1 MTVIATAGH
10 VDHGKSSLVQALT
23 GTDPDRWEE
32 EKRRGMTID
41 LGFAHTVL
49 PSGAVASFID
59 VPGHIRFL
67 RNMLAGVGAID
78 ACVLVVDAKEGW
90 MPQTEEHFQILKLLG
105 VANGVVALT
114 KIDLIDGDLENIR
127 RREIAEHTSES
138 FLADAEIVA
147 TSVTTKLGLD
157 KLRGVLDQLMTQT
170 SSRTSSLASSSA
182 SSLVNSLASQ
192 RPRLWIDRAFT
203 TKGAGTVVT
212 GTLIDGSI
220 QVGDE
225 LVVVR
230 NQQKVRV
237 REIQQH
243 EQTVTKLDRSHRCA
257 LNIVGISHEEISRG
271 DALVNLKQWKPTA
284 MFDASLRIVP
294 GLKHRVTR
302 RGSYSV
308 YIGAGEFSA
317 KIRLIGT
324 RELNAD
330 EQGYVRIAIDSSLAL
345 MPGDRYIL
353 RESGRQETIG
363 GGEVLDIHPILR
375 VSRAK
380 PDRSLDRLIAEHG
393 WITVGEFEL
402 LTAQRMPAVVGE
414 WLTTPALYDALR
426 KNLAMQLAKNPDGIE
441 ISRLKS
447 HEQAV
452 VATLPEVVIEMGRA
466 RIKGANSIADHPYA
480 GLFAHAGVT
489 PPDTKTLDRNI
500 VRQLVQRG
508 LLVDV
513 DGTVFHITALETARL
528 KVIEIL
534 NQNPNGFTVSQFR
547 EYLGITRKHA
557 VPLLEAL
564 DSRGI
569 TKRLDDLRVGG
580 ARLAS

>member
-10 VDHGKSSLVQALT
+10 VDHGKSSLVRALT

-41 LGFAHTVL
+41 LGFAATVL

-105 VANGVVALT
+105 VACGVVALT
-114 KIDLIDGDLENIR
+114 KIDLIDEALENIR
-127 RREIAEHTSES
+127 RREIAEHTSGS
-138 FLADAEIVA
+138 FLANSEIIA
-147 TSVTTKLGLD
+147 TSVATQLGLD
-157 KLRGVLDQLMTQT
+157 KLRSALDQLMVRTT
-170 SSRTSSLASSSA
+170 FATSSLASSS
-182 SSLVNSLASQ
+182 ASQ

-212 GTLIDGSI
+212 GTLIDGSL

-225 LVVVR
+225 LIVVR
-230 NQQKVRV
+230 NQQKVRI

-257 LNIVGISHEEISRG
+257 LNLVGISHEEISRG
-271 DALVNLKQWKPTA
+271 DALMNIKQWKPTA

-317 KIRLIGT
+317 KIRLIGA

-330 EQGYVRIAIDSSLAL
+330 EQGCVRIAIDSSLAL

-380 PDRSLDRLIAEHG
+380 PDRSVDRLIAEHG
-393 WITVGEFEL
+393 WITVNEFEL
-402 LTAQRMPAVVGE
+402 LTAQRLPAVVGE

-426 KNLAMQLAKNPDGIE
+426 KDLAMQLAKNSDGIE
-441 ISRLKS
+441 VARLKS

-466 RIKGANSIADHPYA
+466 RIKGANSISDHPYA

-513 DGTVFHITALETARL
+513 DGTVFHITAIETARHF
-528 KVIEIL
+528 VIEIL

-547 EYLGITRKHA
+547 EHLGITRKHA

>member
-1 MTVIATAGH
+1 MLIGIPPTATDVFGSSDISSPLKPDNIESSVAVIIQIFDRAEVFGQKKH
-10 VDHGKSSLVQALT
+10 FESFRSILEELGKILINALT
-23 GTDPDRWEE
+23 FESNSRRTISLDDGLLELASC
-32 EKRRGMTID
+32 KRKD
-41 LGFAHTVL
+41 DVFA
-49 PSGAVASFID
+49 SASEI
-59 VPGHIRFL
+59 ISTSL
-67 RNMLAGVGAID
+67 I
-78 ACVLVVDAKEGW
+78 
-90 MPQTEEHFQILKLLG
+90 
-105 VANGVVALT
+105 T
-114 KIDLIDGDLENIR
+114 K
-127 RREIAEHTSES
+127 
-138 FLADAEIVA
+138 V
-147 TSVTTKLGLD
+147 GLD
-157 KLRGVLDQLMTQT
+157 KLRSALDQLMTQT
-170 SSRTSSLASSSA
+170 SSITSSSA
-182 SSLVNSLASQ
+182 SSLTSQ

-257 LNIVGISHEEISRG
+257 LNLVGISHEEIYRG
-271 DALVNLKQWKPTA
+271 DALVNIKQWKPTA

-308 YIGAGEFSA
+308 YIGAGGFSA
-317 KIRLIGT
+317 KIRLIGM

-330 EQGYVRIAIDSSLAL
+330 EQGCVRIAIDSSLAL

-380 PDRSLDRLIAEHG
+380 PDRSFDRLIAEHG
-393 WITVGEFEL
+393 WITVAEFEL
-402 LTAQRMPAVVGE
+402 LTAQRMTAVVGE

-426 KNLAMQLAKNPDGIE
+426 KDLAMRLAKNPDGIE
-441 ISRLKS
+441 VSRLKT
-447 HEQAV
+447 HEQSV

-569 TKRLDDLRVGG
+569 TKRSDDLRVGG

>member
-114 KIDLIDGDLENIR
+114 KIDLIDGALENIR

-138 FLADAEIVA
+138 FLANAEIVA
-147 TSVTTKLGLD
+147 TSVTKKLGLD
-157 KLRGVLDQLMTQT
+157 KLRSALDQLMTHT
-170 SSRTSSLASSSA
+170 SSSA
-182 SSLVNSLASQ
+182 SSAASSSANSPASQ

-243 EQTVTKLDRSHRCA
+243 EQTITKLDRSHRCA
-257 LNIVGISHEEISRG
+257 LNLAGISHEEISRG
-271 DALVNLKQWKPTA
+271 DALVNIKQWKPTA

-294 GLKHRVTR
+294 GLKHKVTR

-317 KIRLIGT
+317 KIRLIGA

-330 EQGYVRIAIDSSLAL
+330 EQGCVRIAIDSSLAL

-393 WITVGEFEL
+393 WITVGDFEL
-402 LTAQRMPAVVGE
+402 LTAQRIPAVVGE

-426 KNLAMQLAKNPDGIE
+426 KDLAMQLAKNPDGIE
-441 ISRLKS
+441 VSRLKL

-466 RIKGANSIADHPYA
+466 RIKGANSIVDHPYA

-513 DGTVFHITALETARL
+513 DGTAFHITALETARL

-564 DSRGI
+564 DSRAI
-569 TKRLDDLRVGG
+569 TKRSDDLRVGG
-580 ARLAS
+580 ARLVN

>member
-157 KLRGVLDQLMTQT
+157 KLRGALDQLMTQT

-182 SSLVNSLASQ
+182 SSSANSLASQ

-330 EQGYVRIAIDSSLAL
+330 EQGCVRIAIDSSLAL

-393 WITVGEFEL
+393 WITVSEFEL

-480 GLFAHAGVT
+480 GLFAHA
-489 PPDTKTLDRNI
+489 
-500 VRQLVQRG
+500 
-508 LLVDV
+508 
-513 DGTVFHITALETARL
+513 
-528 KVIEIL
+528 
-534 NQNPNGFTVSQFR
+534 
-547 EYLGITRKHA
+547 
-557 VPLLEAL
+557 
-564 DSRGI
+564 
-569 TKRLDDLRVGG
+569 
-580 ARLAS
+580 

>member
-10 VDHGKSSLVQALT
+10 VDHGKSSLVRALT

-41 LGFAHTVL
+41 LGFAATVL

-78 ACVLVVDAKEGW
+78 GCVLVVDAKEGW

-105 VANGVVALT
+105 VACGVVALT
-114 KIDLIDGDLENIR
+114 KIDLIDEALENIR
-127 RREIAEHTSES
+127 RREIAEHTSGS
-138 FLADAEIVA
+138 FLANSEIIA
-147 TSVTTKLGLD
+147 TSVTTQLGLD
-157 KLRGVLDQLMTQT
+157 KLRSALDQLIARTT
-170 SSRTSSLASSSA
+170 LVTSSLAS
-182 SSLVNSLASQ
+182 SLASQ

-212 GTLIDGSI
+212 GTLIDGSL

-230 NQQKVRV
+230 NQQKVRI

-257 LNIVGISHEEISRG
+257 LNLVGISHEEISRG
-271 DALVNLKQWKPTA
+271 DALVNVKQWKPTA

-294 GLKHRVTR
+294 SLKHRVTR

-317 KIRLIGT
+317 KIRLIGV

-330 EQGYVRIAIDSSLAL
+330 EQGCVRIAIDSSLAL

-380 PDRSLDRLIAEHG
+380 PDRSLERLIAEHG
-393 WITVGEFEL
+393 WITVSDFEL
-402 LTAQRMPAVVGE
+402 LTAQRLPAVVGE
-414 WLTTPALYDALR
+414 WLTSPALYDRLR
-426 KNLAMQLAKNPDGIE
+426 KDLAMQLSKNPDGVE
-441 ISRLKS
+441 VSRLKI

-452 VATLPEVVIEMGRA
+452 VATLPEVIIEMGRA
-466 RIKGANSIADHPYA
+466 RIKGANSISDHPYA

-513 DGTVFHITALETARL
+513 DGTVFHITAIETARL

-547 EYLGITRKHA
+547 EHLGITRKHA

>member
-10 VDHGKSSLVQALT
+10 VDHGKSSLVRALT

-41 LGFAHTVL
+41 LGFASTVL
-49 PSGAVASFID
+49 PSGAIASFID

-105 VANGVVALT
+105 VACGVVALT
-114 KIDLIDGDLENIR
+114 KIDLIDEALENIR
-127 RREIAEHTSES
+127 RREIAEHTSGS
-138 FLADAEIVA
+138 FLANSEIIA
-147 TSVTTKLGLD
+147 TSVATQLGLD
-157 KLRGVLDQLMTQT
+157 KLRSALDQLIARTI
-170 SSRTSSLASSSA
+170 SATSSLASSS
-182 SSLVNSLASQ
+182 ASQ

-212 GTLIDGSI
+212 GTLIDGSL

-225 LVVVR
+225 LIVVR
-230 NQQKVRV
+230 NQQKVRI

-257 LNIVGISHEEISRG
+257 LNLVGISHEEISRG
-271 DALVNLKQWKPTA
+271 DALVYIKQWKPTA

-317 KIRLIGT
+317 KIRLIGA

-330 EQGYVRIAIDSSLAL
+330 EQGCVRIAIDSSLAL
-345 MPGDRYIL
+345 KPGDRYIL

-393 WITVGEFEL
+393 WITVSDFEL
-402 LTAQRMPAVVGE
+402 LTAQRLPAVVGE

-426 KNLAMQLAKNPDGIE
+426 KDLAMQLAKNPDGIE
-441 ISRLKS
+441 VARLKTN
-447 HEQAV
+447 EQAV

-466 RIKGANSIADHPYA
+466 RIKGANSISDHPYA

-500 VRQLVQRG
+500 VRQLVHRG

-513 DGTVFHITALETARL
+513 DGTVFHITAIETARL

-534 NQNPNGFTVSQFR
+534 NQSPNGFTVSQFR
-547 EYLGITRKHA
+547 EHLGITRKHA

-569 TKRLDDLRVGG
+569 TKRLGDLRVGG
-580 ARLAS
+580 ARLAN

>member
-10 VDHGKSSLVQALT
+10 VDHGKSSLVRALT

-41 LGFAHTVL
+41 LGFAFTVL

-105 VANGVVALT
+105 VANGVVALS
-114 KIDLIDGDLENIR
+114 KIDLIDGELENIR
-127 RREIAEHTSES
+127 RREISERTNGS
-138 FLADAEIVA
+138 FLANAEIIA
-147 TSVTTKLGLD
+147 TSVTTNLGLD
-157 KLRGVLDQLMTQT
+157 KLCSALDQLI
-170 SSRTSSLASSSA
+170 SPSASPSASSLASQP
-182 SSLVNSLASQ
+182 ASQ

-212 GTLIDGSI
+212 GTLIDGCL

-225 LVVVR
+225 LAVVR

-243 EQTVTKLDRSHRCA
+243 EQTVTKLDHSHRCA
-257 LNIVGISHEEISRG
+257 LNLVGISHEEISRG

-284 MFDASLRIVP
+284 MFDASLRVVP
-294 GLKHRVTR
+294 SLKHRVTR
-302 RGSYSV
+302 RGSYSI

-330 EQGYVRIAIDSSLAL
+330 EQGCVRIAIDSSLAL

-393 WITVGEFEL
+393 WITVSDVEL
-402 LTAQRMPAVVGE
+402 LTSQRLPAVVGE
-414 WLTTPALYDALR
+414 WLTTPALHDALR
-426 KNLAMQLAKNPDGIE
+426 KDLAMQLAKNPDGIE
-441 ISRLKS
+441 VSRLKTY
-447 HEQAV
+447 EQAV

-466 RIKGANSIADHPYA
+466 RIKGANSITDHPYA

-489 PPDTKTLDRNI
+489 PPDTKTLDRNVI
-500 VRQLVQRG
+500 RQLVQRG

-513 DGTVFHITALETARL
+513 DGTVFHISALETARH

-547 EYLGITRKHA
+547 EHLGITRKHA

-564 DSRGI
+564 DRRGI
-569 TKRLDDLRVGG
+569 TRRTDDLRVGG
-580 ARLAS
+580 ARLAN